1 MGGSVDSEIVGRED
15 SAPKSDIV
23 AEADALPM
31 AEGRIWTTA
40 SARSSG
46 AAGVSSPGHAI
57 TRLRQELGRPS
68 SLLLQN
74 SGVVYLTQKTGPWTA
89 QVHRPTEQTSI
100 WRGVARG
107 RGKPET
113 ALQGAGEET
122 YEPIVPM
129 KAGNAGADP
138 GDPLEGRGEQ
148 TNVSDGGNMTILSDR
163 ENMSTKYTRIA
174 ELARKDKGA
183 KFSSIAHLLTEVA
196 LYEAFVSLR
205 KDASAGVDG
214 VTYAEYEVDAWGNI
228 QKLHDRQ
235 KSRQY
240 RAQPLRRVYIPK
252 EDGRQRPISIPSL
265 EDKIVQKATVDLLN
279 AIYEQDFLDCSYG
292 FRPGRSAQDAL
303 DEVGRVI
310 CTRPISTVLE
320 GDITGYFD
328 AIVREL
334 LVEMIEKRVRDGS
347 ILRLI
352 GKWINVGVIEDGR
365 LLVSETGT
373 GQGQV
378 ISPLLANIY
387 LHYVLDE
394 WFETVVKPRLK
405 GEAYEIRYADDF
417 ILCFQLREDAERVL
431 DVLVKRFAKYG
442 LKLHPEKTRLIE
454 FGRQALAKSGKP
466 GGSKPATFD
475 FLGFTHICRRSRK
488 GKFALQVRTMRKRF
502 KRSLTSV
509 WAWCR
514 LHRHDPLKEQQEAL
528 NRKLKGH
535 YQYYGRP
542 TNFRSIWRFFR
553 STRRIWLYWLNRRD
567 RTRTLTW
574 SLFERLL
581 ARYPLT
587 SPRIVRSWAASL
599 VSSV

>member
-1 MGGSVDSEIVGRED
+1 LGD
-15 SAPKSDIV
+15 
-23 AEADALPM
+23 LP
-31 AEGRIWTTA
+31 
-40 SARSSG
+40 
-46 AAGVSSPGHAI
+46 VSSCEIGCGLPDTKDQALAGTDAPANGANKH
-57 TRLRQELGRPS
+57 LVE
-68 SLLLQN
+68 
-74 SGVVYLTQKTGPWTA
+74 
-89 QVHRPTEQTSI
+89 E
-100 WRGVARG
+100 VAG
-107 RGKPET
+107 DRGKPEIAREGLGRSLMT
-113 ALQGAGEET
+113 
-122 YEPIVPM
+122 PFVPM

-163 ENMSTKYTRIA
+163 ENMSTKHTRIA
-174 ELARKDKGA
+174 ELAKKDKA
-183 KFSSIAHLLTEVA
+183 VKFTSIAHLLTQVA

-214 VTYAEYEVDAWGNI
+214 VTYAEYEVDAWENI
-228 QKLHDRQ
+228 RKLHDRQ
-235 KSRQY
+235 QSGQY

-279 AIYEQDFLDCSYG
+279 TIYEQDFLECSYG
-292 FRPGRSAQDAL
+292 FRPGRGAQDAL
-303 DEVGRVI
+303 DEIGRVI

-334 LVEMIEKRVRDGS
+334 LVEMIEKRVSDGS

-387 LHYVLDE
+387 LHYVLDV
-394 WFETVVKPRLK
+394 WFEKEVKPRLK

-431 DVLVKRFAKYG
+431 DVLAKRFAKYG
-442 LKLHPEKTRLIE
+442 LKLHSDKTRLIE
-454 FGRQALAKSGKP
+454 FGRQALAKSEKP
-466 GGSKPATFD
+466 GGQKPATFD

-488 GKFALQVRTMRKRF
+488 GKFVIHVRTMRKRL
-502 KRSLTSV
+502 KRSLTHV
-509 WAWCR
+509 KAWCQ
-514 LHRHDPLKEQQEAL
+514 LHRHDPVEEQQKAL
-528 NRKLKGH
+528 NRKLQGH

-542 TNFRSIWRFFR
+542 TNFRSLWEFYRA
-553 STRRIWLYWLNRRD
+553 TRRIWMYWLNRRD
-567 RTRTLTW
+567 RTHSLTW
-574 SLFERLL
+574 TTFEHLL
-581 ARYPLT
+581 ARYPLLG
-587 SPRIVRSWAASL
+587 PRIVRPWAASL